1 MKRWTGLDAVLVLIT
16 AATGIVLYAPL
27 VAVIALS
34 FFQLER
40 WRGAIHFAP
49 FSLEPYARLV
59 ANGSVMGALSIT
71 LLVGVIA
78 TVLALIIG
86 LVCAFFYL
94 GSRGALRQ
102 VMQVLIFIPFLLP
115 PIITGLSLLIA
126 FRELS
131 IARGIMTIVVGHVVF
146 VLPLVYRTVLAR
158 LQNMGRSLT
167 EASLDL
173 GASRVQTLW
182 LVVLPQMRP
191 ALVAAALLAFA
202 TSFDETLITLF
213 LAGSDSTLP
222 IRLWGMMRVGFVPEI
237 NALATVIFVFAAF
250 ITVTVALLQGRD
262 RTS

>member
-1 MKRWTGLDAVLVLIT
+1 MKRWTLLGAGLTLIT
-16 AATGIVLYAPL
+16 GATGIVLYAPL

-40 WRGAIHFAP
+40 RRGAISFAP

-59 ANGSVMGALSIT
+59 GNDSVMNALSIT

-86 LVCAFFYL
+86 LVCALFYV

-102 VMQVLIFIPFLLP
+102 VMQIMIFIPFLLP

-131 IARGIMTIVVGHVVF
+131 IARGILTIVVGHIVF
-146 VLPLVYRTVLAR
+146 VLPLVYRTILVR
-158 LQNMGRSLT
+158 LQSLGRSLT
-167 EASLDL
+167 EASFDL
-173 GASRVQTLW
+173 GASRTQTLW
-182 LVVLPQMRP
+182 FILLPQLRP

-250 ITVTVALLQGRD
+250 VTVAVALLQTRD
-262 RTS
+262 RSS